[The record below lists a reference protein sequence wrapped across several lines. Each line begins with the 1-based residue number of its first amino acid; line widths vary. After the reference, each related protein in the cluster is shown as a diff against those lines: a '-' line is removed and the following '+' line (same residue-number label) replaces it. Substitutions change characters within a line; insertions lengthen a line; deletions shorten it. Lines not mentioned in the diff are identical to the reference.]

1 MLDVILRLFNFNWQN
16 IFESNTE
23 KNNTNDEQ
31 RSQKNKSENLSWS
44 IEQVLSTTTTTA
56 SVNQTTDSI
65 NQIKQPI
72 EKPLSDKELI
82 SNEVSIF
89 YNGWISPKGIEF
101 LIEHEGI
108 VTHWYSDNGKSTGN
122 QTIGIG
128 HLLQA
133 GDQEKYPNEL
143 DLETIKIL
151 LIEDL
156 KSPIQSVKNLAAK
169 RSLNQNQKDAL
180 VSFIFNIGSGNWA
193 KSTVLKL
200 LSDPNFEITNTT
212 TETDSNS
219 MLENAFMKF
228 IYSNS
233 QVLNGLKKRRQAEYQ
248 LFVTATE

>member
-23 KNNTNDEQ
+23 KSNTNDEQ
-31 RSQKNKSENLSWS
+31 SSKKNKSEPLSWS
-44 IEQVLSTTTTTA
+44 IEQVLSTATA
-56 SVNQTTDSI
+56 SVNPTTDGISP
-65 NQIKQPI
+65 IKQPI

-82 SNEVSIF
+82 SNEVTTF
-89 YNGWISPKGIEF
+89 YNGWISSKGIEF

-128 HLLQA
+128 HLQQA
-133 GDQEKYPNEL
+133 GDQEKYPNQL

-169 RSLNQNQKDAL
+169 RPLTQNQKDAL
-180 VSFIFNIGSGNWA
+180 TSFIFNIGSGNWA

-200 LSDPNFEITNTT
+200 LSDPNFEITNT
-212 TETDSNS
+212 DSNS

-228 IYSNS
+228 IYSNG

-248 LFVTATE
+248 LFITATE